1 MHSSH
6 AVEREWGGASSYCI
20 DSSAQLARVSG
31 DSDDDTLRFMSV
43 LSRRSFPAP
52 LPNPLT
58 VWVGSPLWNHLTHSS
73 SMHQYQQGRISR
85 CTGLNARRG
94 QLSTSACTEKYTFIC
109 ERGKS
114 FHPFFTGC
122 RVRSVFSC
130 AVQEGGGMDLSR
142 NKII

>member
-43 LSRRSFPAP
+43 LSRRSFRAP
-52 LPNPLT
+52 LSNPLT
-58 VWVGSPLWNHLTHSS
+58 VWVGSPLGNHLTHSLS
-73 SMHQYQQGRISR
+73 GYQYQQSSIRR
-85 CTGLNARRG
+85 CTGLNARNG
-94 QLSTSACTEKYTFIC
+94 KLSKSACTEKYTFIC

-114 FHPFFTGC
+114 FHPFFAGC
-122 RVRSVFSC
+122 IDRSIFSC
-130 AVQEGGGMDLSR
+130 AV
-142 NKII
+142 